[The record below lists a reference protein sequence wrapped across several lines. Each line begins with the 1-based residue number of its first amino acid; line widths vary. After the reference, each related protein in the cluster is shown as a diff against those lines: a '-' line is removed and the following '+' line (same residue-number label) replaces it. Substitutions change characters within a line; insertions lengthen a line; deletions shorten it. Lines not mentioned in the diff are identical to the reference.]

1 MRVPRW
7 WQSWMPWGLTS
18 FVLAAAT
25 VCVVAVL
32 RQSVPVSVKAMDPT
46 DPVQVSEAL
55 TFDPFHPARP
65 AEAVPPAEAVRPA
78 EAVPPAEGVPRA
90 AEQAEAVVVFDGT
103 PQPQMGAIALPPA
116 KAPAPAPP
124 KWSGVDSPKPAEVA
138 AKDFARGR
146 KKLLW
151 GGAIGG
157 AAAAISVPVALGGGG
172 GSSSSRSPSTP

>member
-25 VCVVAVL
+25 ICAVAVL

-55 TFDPFHPARP
+55 TFDPFHPPRPAEGVRPAEGARPAEPARP
-65 AEAVPPAEAVRPA
+65 AEAVR
-78 EAVPPAEGVPRA
+78 RA
-90 AEQAEAVVVFDGT
+90 AEQAQAVAVVDGT
-103 PQPQMGAIALPPA
+103 PQPQMGAIALPAA

-124 KWSGVDSPKPAEVA
+124 EWSGVGSPKPAEA
-138 AKDFARGR
+138 TAKGLTGGT
-146 KKLLW
+146 KTLIW

-157 AAAAISVPVALGGGG
+157 AAAISVPVALGGGS

>member
-25 VCVVAVL
+25 ICAVAVL
-32 RQSVPVSVKAMDPT
+32 RQSVPVSVNAMDPT

-65 AEAVPPAEAVRPA
+65 AEGAGPAEPARPAEAVR
-78 EAVPPAEGVPRA
+78 RA
-90 AEQAEAVVVFDGT
+90 AEQAEAVVVFDGP
-103 PQPQMGAIALPPA
+103 PQPQMGAIALPAA
-116 KAPAPAPP
+116 KAPALAPP
-124 KWSGVDSPKPAEVA
+124 KWSDVGSPKPAEVA

-157 AAAAISVPVALGGGG
+157 AAAAVSVPVALGGGG
-172 GSSSSRSPSTP
+172 GSSSSRSPSGP